1 LLSPPPP
8 PPPPPIKAEEV
19 FDVDAVAVDEITEPL
34 EDPPKGLSEP
44 SAPVPNTALL
54 MLKGDLA
61 CAGAAEVQP
70 KIDLLSS
77 PPPAPKA
84 DEVFDVGAVATVDVG
99 ATGAAPKGDVFSP
112 PPKGDFEFTNEEVI
126 FPKAKDEPVDDDGND
141 EGADFASN
149 GLGVLY
155 FTANFANISCSFP
168 CFHLA
173 NEDNNG

>member
-1 LLSPPPP
+1 MLSPPP

-19 FDVDAVAVDEITEPL
+19 FDVDAVAVDETTEPL
-34 EDPPKGLSEP
+34 EDSPKGLSAEP
-44 SAPVPNTALL
+44 SAAVPNTALL
-54 MLKGDLA
+54 VLKGDLA
-61 CAGAAEVQP
+61 CAGAARVQP
-70 KIDLLSS
+70 KIDLFSP

-84 DEVFDVGAVATVDVG
+84 DEVFDVGAATVDVG

-141 EGADFASN
+141 EGADSASN

-155 FTANFANISCSFP
+155 LTANFANISCSFP

-173 NEDNNG
+173 NKDSNG